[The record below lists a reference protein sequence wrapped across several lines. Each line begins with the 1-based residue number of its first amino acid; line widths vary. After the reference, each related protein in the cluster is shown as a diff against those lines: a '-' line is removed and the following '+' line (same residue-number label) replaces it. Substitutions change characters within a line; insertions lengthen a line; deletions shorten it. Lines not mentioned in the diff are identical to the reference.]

1 VYIENCDISGGWDNA
16 IDFVAVQHGH
26 VVGSRIHRAG
36 DWAMYAKGGSAN
48 LTIAGNEIF
57 DAGTGGFTA
66 GQGTGFEFMVD
77 PYLTFEASDIR
88 FVHNVVHDT
97 QGAGFGVNGGSNI
110 LIAHNTLY
118 RVGARSHVIEVVHGS
133 RSCDG
138 DAATCSRYLA
148 AGGWGTNVP
157 GGDEPIPNENVFI
170 LNNVVLN
177 PEGYASQWQHLA
189 VAEPV
194 VVAGAPTIRIV
205 IGSTTRLARFS
216 GGSGTSTLTFS
227 YTIARKDRDTDGIT
241 VFDRIRLPAGA
252 HVRTL
257 SGAAVA
263 TAFSAGDATGIRVEP
278 PSRLRAARR

>member
-1 VYIENCDISGGWDNA
+1 
-16 IDFVAVQHGH
+16 
-26 VVGSRIHRAG
+26 
-36 DWAMYAKGGSAN
+36 M
-48 LTIAGNEIF
+48 L
-57 DAGTGGFTA
+57 
-66 GQGTGFEFMVD
+66 VD
-77 PYLTFEASDIR
+77 PA
-88 FVHNVVHDT
+88 
-97 QGAGFGVNGGSNI
+97 NGDYRLSPSFSLPNPVP
-110 LIAHNTLY
+110 LPTL
-118 RVGARSHVIEVVHGS
+118 
-133 RSCDG
+133 
-138 DAATCSRYLA
+138 
-148 AGGWGTNVP
+148 P
-157 GGDEPIPNENVFI
+157 GGNQPPIAPPPAPVMT
-170 LNNVVLN
+170 
-177 PEGYASQWQHLA
+177 
-189 VAEPV
+189 EPV